1 MYKNPLNFS
10 SCYYNKKISSVYPHE
25 TSGLKLQSC
34 NVRSF
39 RSPIKIIAYGGA
51 ILVPLTVIMLKKIF
65 FKTPSGKFIRES
77 VDIVLSSLD
86 SEDFL
91 NAIKPSSCSM
101 FGYKPTTS
109 IVYRKS
115 SGKGGD

>member
-1 MYKNPLNFS
+1 M
-10 SCYYNKKISSVYPHE
+10 
-25 TSGLKLQSC
+25 
-34 NVRSF
+34 
-39 RSPIKIIAYGGA
+39 IAYGGA
-51 ILVPLTVIMLKKIF
+51 ILVPLTVLMLKKNF
-65 FKTPSGKFIRES
+65 FKTHSHSGKFIRES

-109 IVYRKS
+109 IVYRMS
-115 SGKGGD
+115 SDKGGN